1 MVNAC
6 FKGFLNLVAAGV
18 LMAAARPSSAQT
30 VNTLSQEE
38 VSAGWELLFDGASSA
53 GWLRADGSPA
63 QATLEDSALS
73 LPGADICT
81 QEDYQ
86 DFEFSA
92 DYKYVANGN
101 SGILFRTRRGVV
113 PTYRSGIEIAI
124 QDNGRAGYLYKE
136 GDAAV
141 YGIKAPDA
149 DKWTGPGAWNTMRMR
164 VSGTRIEN
172 FHNGEKVVD
181 IDMASAE
188 WDSLYAASKFSDGT
202 WPLWG
207 KDGKGQICLQY
218 HGSRILFRNLKVLG
232 LPAGAASRPKSPAS
246 GLRWE
251 IRGSFA
257 DRRLLVD
264 LPGVREYDVR
274 LLDLSGKE
282 VRALRRR
289 SGSAGRAEI
298 PLRDLPKGLY
308 WLRVAGPDFSADR
321 RIALF

>member
-1 MVNAC
+1 MVAQ
-6 FKGFLNLVAAGV
+6 AALGV
-18 LMAAARPSSAQT
+18 LALAILMAAARPASAQT

-38 VSAGWELLFDGASSA
+38 VSAGWKLLFDGASA
-53 GWLRADGSPA
+53 AAWLRPNGSPA
-63 QATLEDSALS
+63 QVSLEESALS

-81 QEDYQ
+81 QDDYQ
-86 DFEFSA
+86 DFEFAA
-92 DYKYVANGN
+92 DYKYVASGN
-101 SGILFRTRRGVV
+101 SGILFRIRRGVE

-141 YGIKAPDA
+141 YGIKAPGV
-149 DKWTGPGAWNTMRMR
+149 DKWTGPGAWNTMRVR

-207 KDGKGQICLQY
+207 KDGKGAICLQY
-218 HGSRILFRNLKVLG
+218 HGSKILFRNLKVLE
-232 LPAGAASRPKSPAS
+232 LQAGAASRPKSPAS

-257 DRRLLVD
+257 DRRLMVD

-274 LLDLSGKE
+274 LLDLNGKE
-282 VRALRRR
+282 VRALRGRG
-289 SGSAGRAEI
+289 GSAGRAEV
-298 PLRDLPKGLY
+298 PLRGLPKGLY
-308 WLRVAGPDFSADR
+308 WLRVTGPDISADR